1 MTFPLAVLLLIVCPA
16 AALAADSFSPGELWP
31 DDRGVH
37 INAHG
42 HAAN

>member
-1 MTFPLAVLLLIVCPA
+1 MPA
-16 AALAADSFSPGELWP
+16 TAHSFKPGERWP

-42 HAAN
+42 GGMLFHEGVY